1 MKKILINDTP
11 SDIHLNSALE
21 QESHYLTITEMSVL
35 RFQQE
40 VQSRGV
46 KSFNVWLY
54 LEKEFEKEYMKNYSY
69 RKPPKASTISQWF
82 DDDSRNGAKMG
93 TDDLMLICHFISDPS
108 GLVAY
113 NEQAMQFF
121 EPTKEMILENLKSIG
136 NRIISLQKGQGALAA
151 EYLKD
156 ISNDGVIDQKEGLRL
171 ITIIDKLLS
180 DGKQLEEKI
189 TKDMVPVSQ
198 KPIKTNFKSK
208 RGR

>member
-113 NEQAMQFF
+113 HEQSMKFF